1 MIRTVRHTVAATGPA
16 DIALAVDVAAALHEP
31 VTRAPEVAPAAPRRA
46 ARTRRA
52 AVRG

>member
-1 MIRTVRHTVAATGPA
+1 MIRTVRHTTEGTGPA
-16 DIALAVDVAAALHEP
+16 DIALPVAVASALHEP